1 MKTLYTIACVLFI
14 ATSLSFTTTSVQN
27 SNTLTATFQGVTDD
41 DFYKF
46 EDDNKKTILFY
57 DMDEEIEISLYDED
71 LIGQKFTITW
81 IEKEVDD
88 LDDDGEITGKMKK
101 VKSITKLVNAK

>member
-14 ATSLSFTTTSVQN
+14 ATSLSFTTKSVEN
-27 SNTLTATFQGVTDD
+27 SNTLTATFKGITDD

-46 EDDNKKTILFY
+46 EDDAKKTVLFY

-88 LDDDGEITGKMKK
+88 LDEEGEITGKMKK
-101 VKSITKLVNAK
+101 VKSITAITPAK